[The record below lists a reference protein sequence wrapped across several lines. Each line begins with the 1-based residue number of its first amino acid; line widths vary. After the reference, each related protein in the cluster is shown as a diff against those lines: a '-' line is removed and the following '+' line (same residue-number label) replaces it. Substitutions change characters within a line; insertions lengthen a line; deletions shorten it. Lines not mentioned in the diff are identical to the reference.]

1 MMAIDDAARIRE
13 ACGSLG
19 QLEAFAIGGPARTI
33 LVVCVEIRGCYSVN
47 LWCDAPE
54 LANEI
59 EAFLTTRSIT
69 SYRTW
74 EHFSGG
80 ISLGYTVNE
89 VLDAASTVMKI
100 AGILKMPPKPGRA
113 RQLIQIN
120 SWANSGGRQQ
130 ETNTRKY

>member
-1 MMAIDDAARIRE
+1 MMAINDAARIRE

-19 QLEAFAIGGPARTI
+19 QLEAFAIGGSARTI
-33 LVVCVEIRGCYSVN
+33 LVACMEIGGCYAVN

-59 EAFLTTRSIT
+59 EAFLTTRNIT

-80 ISLGYTVNE
+80 ISLGYTVNK

-100 AGILKMPPKPGRA
+100 ARILKMQPKPGRA
-113 RQLIQIN
+113 RQLNQIN
-120 SWANSGGRQQ
+120 
-130 ETNTRKY
+130 Y